1 MVNSLKKLRE
11 YLYKLNYKDQK
22 EIDRSI
28 NLFELYMENI
38 LRNNEKINVTSIKD
52 RDSFIAKHYIDS
64 VSIISEDEFLNAKDI
79 IDIGTGGGFP
89 GVPLAILFPD
99 KNFTLVDSVA
109 KKINVIKDSISDL
122 PIHNID
128 LVIGR
133 AEIIGRSPDHRE
145 VYELCVSR
153 AVAPLEYLIEFTIPL
168 IKTGGSFVAYKGP
181 AGIKEIDQTEFIVKK
196 LGASLN
202 RIKEVQ
208 PFLDGSD
215 HILMVF
221 SKDKSTPEE
230 YPRRMDQIKKKN
242 K

>member
-1 MVNSLKKLRE
+1 MKELRL
-11 YLYKLNYKDQK
+11 YLEKLNYKDQK

-28 NLFELYMENI
+28 GLFDLYMKNI

-52 RDSFIAKHYIDS
+52 RESFIAKHYIDS
-64 VSIISEDEFLNAKDI
+64 VSIINEDEFIKAKNI

-109 KKINVIKDSISDL
+109 KKINVIKDSIKDF
-122 PIHNID
+122 PNDNIN

-133 AEIIGRSPDHRE
+133 AESIGRMPDHRQ
-145 VYELCVSR
+145 VYDLCVSR
-153 AVAPLEYLIEFTIPL
+153 AVAPLEYLLEFAIPL
-168 IKTGGSFVAYKGP
+168 VKPGGSFIAYKGP
-181 AGIKEIDQTEFIVKK
+181 VGRNEIKNSEFILGK

-202 RIKEVQ
+202 RIEEVK
-208 PFLDGSD
+208 PFLDGED

-221 SKDKSTPEE
+221 SKDKSTPED
-230 YPRRMDQIKKKN
+230 YPRRMDQIKKN
-242 K
+242 SNI